1 MKKINYVIFAVVL
14 FVMSMNAAMA
24 EEKQISWPVKDGNR
38 PIDLVGLSAES
49 VKGLNLV
56 KGGVLISGFGLAD
69 YDEISVTSVRVPNTP
84 VSDNELSAERGR
96 LKMWAY
102 GLLLE
107 RFDGQDPIRLGG
119 ALEPFLSRLAKERG
133 RTLCL
138 RGFWQSGTFCVV
150 EASFQ
155 DELHF

>member
-1 MKKINYVIFAVVL
+1 MKTMNYVIFAVVL
-14 FVMSMNAAMA
+14 LVMSMNAAMA
-24 EEKQISWPVKDGNR
+24 EEKQISWPVKDGTR
-38 PIDLVGLSAES
+38 PIGLVGLSAES

-56 KGGVLISGFGLAD
+56 KGGVLISGFGAD
-69 YDEISVTSVRVPNTP
+69 DCETISVTAIRVPHFP
-84 VSDNELSAERGR
+84 VDDNEMSQERGR
-96 LKMWAY
+96 LKVWAY

-138 RGFWQSGTFCVV
+138 RGFWQSGTYCVV
-150 EASFQ
+150 EASLQ
-155 DELHF
+155 DEMHF

>member
-1 MKKINYVIFAVVL
+1 MKIQSYVMLLVVL
-14 FVMSMNAAMA
+14 LVMSMNAAMA
-24 EEKQISWPVKDGNR
+24 EEKQISWPLKDGTR
-38 PIDLVGLSAES
+38 PIGLVGLSAES

-56 KGGVLISGFGLAD
+56 QGGVLISGFGLND
-69 YDEISVTSVRVPNTP
+69 CETISVTSVRVPHQP
-84 VSDNELSAERGR
+84 VDENELSQERGR
-96 LKMWAY
+96 LKVWAY

-119 ALEPFLSRLAKERG
+119 ALEPFLSRLANERG

-150 EASFQ
+150 EASLQ